1 MYRKHADTAS
11 GMDRIVSA
19 EDKKLSES
27 NVTRRNIN
35 LVTTNG
41 SQINLLNIAPVFD
54 ENMNIFLYDTSIYA
68 VHVFLVNSQYLCQLL
83 SLFDIKNEPNRI
95 AQPCHNKW

>member
-1 MYRKHADTAS
+1 M
-11 GMDRIVSA
+11 
-19 EDKKLSES
+19 
-27 NVTRRNIN
+27 
-35 LVTTNG
+35 
-41 SQINLLNIAPVFD
+41 FD

-95 AQPCHNKW
+95 AINKERRLLYVGQQTGLVQMYKLKYD